1 MDCYSQILPPPL
13 ACAAAPVAV
22 QRWLIVVTLG
32 VAAMAE
38 WATLAAEAP
47 MGEWEHR
54 AVMVT
59 VVLKE
64 VPVTFVGRNGRAHNW
79 RTIGARC
86 MPALSRQA
94 SSAMSVRRS
103 GGPLPRAGNT
113 VQARPRR

>member
-1 MDCYSQILPPPL
+1 
-13 ACAAAPVAV
+13 
-22 QRWLIVVTLG
+22 
-32 VAAMAE
+32 MAE

-47 MGEWEHR
+47 MGEWVHE
-54 AVMVT
+54 AVMGT

-64 VPVTFVGRNGRAHNW
+64 VTLLGKIGRAHNW
-79 RTIGARC
+79 RMIGARC

-113 VQARPRR
+113 VQARPLR